1 MLFRSKN
8 ISEIIAFLKLVESSS
23 VEEWRDPRFVG
34 TRQAEAFILSLDLK
48 MALANINLEIS
59 TEE

>member
-1 MLFRSKN
+1 MLSAKN
-8 ISEIIAFLKLVESSS
+8 ILEIIAFLKLLESSS
-23 VEEWRDPRFVG
+23 VEEWRDPRFIG

-48 MALANINLEIS
+48 TALANINLEIS